1 MYKDNTNNNNETTR
15 QIITRTH
22 KVLTSAG
29 EKWMK
34 ENASSSNIVGAL
46 IITIMFTAAF
56 AIPGGNN
63 QEIDIPI
70 LPQEKAIKIFM
81 ISDSISL
88 FATSTYVLM
97 FLGIITSRYA
107 EADFLWSL
115 STKLVIGLSTLF
127 ISIAAMMVMFCATK
141 MIAID
146 KRLEYVVLI
155 ILLASVPVSLFTLLE
170 FPLLVQNFR
179 CVEADLL
186 WSLPTKLMI
195 RLLTL
200 FISIA
205 AMMVTF
211 CATEMIAIDKRL
223 EYVVPII
230 LLVSVP
236 VSLFTLLDFP
246 LLVQNFRCV
255 EADLL
260 WSLPTKLMIRLLT
273 LFISIAAMMV
283 TFCATEMIAIDKRL
297 EYVVPIIL
305 LVSVPVSLFTL
316 LDFPLLVQNFRCV
329 EADLLWSLP
338 TKLMIRLLTLFISIA
353 AMMVTFCATEMIA
366 IDKRLEYVV
375 PIILLVSVPV
385 SLFVA
390 GLSSS
395 CSEFQETG
403 IPILLHE
410 KAIKIFMISDSI
422 SLFAASTYVLMF
434 LGILTSRCVEADLLK
449 SLPTKL
455 MIRLLTLFISIAS
468 MMVTFFATEM
478 IAIDKRLEY
487 VVPIILLV
495 SVPVS
500 LFTLLDFPLLV
511 QNFRYAEA
519 DFLWSLPTKL
529 VIGLSTLFISIAA
542 MMVTF
547 CATVM
552 IAMDKRLE
560 YVVLI
565 ILLESVPVSLFT
577 LLQFPLLVQN
587 FRQII
592 TRTHKILASVGE
604 KWMKE
609 NASSSNIV
617 GALIFTIMFT
627 AAFAIPGGNNQEI
640 GIPILLHE
648 KAIKIFMISD
658 SISLFAASTFVLMFF
673 GILTS
678 RFAEAD
684 FLWSLPT
691 KLVIRLSTLFISIA
705 AMMVTFCTR
714 YAEADFLWSLPTKLV
729 IGLSTLFIS
738 IAAMMVT
745 FCATVMIAMDKRLEY
760 VVLIILLESVPVSL
774 FTLLQFPLLVQNFRQ
789 IITRTHKILASV
801 GEKWMKENASS
812 SNIVGA
818 LIFTIMFTAAFAI
831 PGGNNQEIGIPIL
844 LHEKAI
850 KIFMI
855 SDSISLFAASTFVL
869 MFFGILTSRF
879 AEADFLWSLP
889 TKLVIRLS
897 TLFISIAAMMVT
909 FCTT

>member
-1 MYKDNTNNNNETTR
+1 
-15 QIITRTH
+15 
-22 KVLTSAG
+22 
-29 EKWMK
+29 MK

-375 PIILLVSVPV
+375 PIILL
-385 SLFVA
+385 
-390 GLSSS
+390 
-395 CSEFQETG
+395 ETG

-587 FRQII
+587 FRIINPMYKDNTNNNNETARQII

-774 FTLLQFPLLVQNFRQ
+774 FTLLQFPLLVQNFRIINPMYKDNTNNNNETARQ

>member
-1 MYKDNTNNNNETTR
+1 
-15 QIITRTH
+15 
-22 KVLTSAG
+22 
-29 EKWMK
+29 MK

-565 ILLESVPVSLFT
+565 ILLESVPKVERIINPMYKDNT
-577 LLQFPLLVQN
+577 N
-587 FRQII
+587 NNNETARQII

-760 VVLIILLESVPVSL
+760 VVLIILLESVPKVERIINPMYKDN
-774 FTLLQFPLLVQNFRQ
+774 TNNNNETARQ